1 MKHKNLSLRS
11 RIFLSMLILVIIA
24 SVFIIYLANL
34 QYKEQAIEYHKK
46 RLQRK
51 ERTIKETINNELDRT
66 TYSVTTKDLPRIFRD
81 QIYKIRDIHRLD
93 LNIYDL
99 KGKLLISSYPS
110 FSKDTTNYNLPKYIV
125 DKVANNSE
133 HRYLESKNI
142 KGKKVQ
148 ASYTYIIDSKFK
160 PIGILGL
167 PYLQDNTDQNRE
179 LDEFLTR
186 LLLANGFII
195 LLGAVIAFW
204 SSNYI
209 TKSLK
214 KISDKL
220 QKTVLGT
227 KNAKIEIK
235 SSSAEIETL
244 VNAYNRMVDELEESA
259 KKLAKSEREEAWREM
274 AKQVAHE
281 IKNPLTPMRLTI
293 QSFQRNF
300 NPKDP
305 EINEKLQEFS
315 EILIDQIDTLTSIAS
330 AFSNF
335 AKMPAQS
342 KELLNVV
349 EVVKNATDLF
359 AKNYIEFHSDKEE
372 IIAKLDKTQLIRI
385 VTNLIKNAIQAM
397 EDQENPKITVS
408 VAQKNNKVI
417 LEVSDNGKGIKPKHK
432 EQVFEPKFTTKSS
445 GMGLGLPMI
454 KNIIEA
460 YKGSISFISEKGKGT
475 TFRVE
480 LPIGIEN

>member
-1 MKHKNLSLRS
+1 MIFKNLSLRY
-11 RIFLSMLILVIIA
+11 RIFLSMLLLVVIA
-24 SVFIIYLANL
+24 SVFIILLANY
-34 QYKEQAIEYHKK
+34 QYKEQAIEYHEK
-46 RLQRK
+46 RLLRK
-51 ERTIKETINNELDRT
+51 ERTIKETIINELDRT
-66 TYSVTTKDLPRIFRD
+66 TFPVTTIDLPKIFRD

-99 KGKLLISSYPS
+99 DGKLLISSYPS
-110 FSKDTTNYNLPKYIV
+110 FSSDTTNYNLPKYVI
-125 DKVANNSE
+125 DKVASNSD
-133 HRYLESKNI
+133 HRFLENKDI

-148 ASYTYIIDSKFK
+148 ASYTYITDSKFK

-167 PYLQDNTDQNRE
+167 PYLQDNTDQNKE

-195 LLGAVIAFW
+195 ILAILIALW
-204 SSNYI
+204 SSDYI

-220 QKTVLGT
+220 QKTVLGS
-227 KNAKIEIK
+227 NNSKIEIK
-235 SSSAEIETL
+235 GTSSEIQTL

-293 QSFQRNF
+293 QSFQRKF
-300 NPKDP
+300 DSKDP
-305 EINEKLQEFS
+305 NIEEKLKEFS

-335 AKMPAQS
+335 AKMPSQK
-342 KELLNVV
+342 KETLNVV
-349 EVVKNATDLF
+349 EVVKNATDIF
-359 AKNYIEFHSDKEE
+359 AENYITFNSEKEK

-397 EDQENPKITVS
+397 ENQDNPKIVIS
-408 VAQKNNKVI
+408 VKQHDDKVI
-417 LEVSDNGKGIKPKHK
+417 IEVSDNGKGIKPEHK
-432 EQVFEPKFTTKSS
+432 DYIFEPKFTTKSS

-460 YKGSISFISEKGKGT
+460 YKGSITFNSEIGKGT
-475 TFRVE
+475 TFIVE
-480 LPIGIEN
+480 LPKE

>member
-1 MKHKNLSLRS
+1 MIIKNLSLRY
-11 RIFLSMLILVIIA
+11 RIFLSMLLLVVIA
-24 SVFIIYLANL
+24 SVFIILLANY
-34 QYKEQAIEYHKK
+34 QYKEQAIEYHEK
-46 RLQRK
+46 RLLRK
-51 ERTIKETINNELDRT
+51 ERTIKETIINELDRT
-66 TYSVTTKDLPRIFRD
+66 TFPVTTKDLPKIFRD

-99 KGKLLISSYPS
+99 EGKLLISSYPS
-110 FSKDTTNYNLPKYIV
+110 FSSDTTNYNLPKYVI
-125 DKVANNSE
+125 DEVADNSD
-133 HRYLESKNI
+133 HRFLENKDI

-148 ASYTYIIDSKFK
+148 ASYTYITDSKFK

-167 PYLQDNTDQNRE
+167 PYLQDNTDQNKE

-195 LLGAVIAFW
+195 ILAILIALW
-204 SSNYI
+204 SSDYI

-220 QKTVLGT
+220 QKTVLGS
-227 KNAKIEIK
+227 NNSKIEIK
-235 SSSAEIETL
+235 GTSSEIQTL

-293 QSFQRNF
+293 QSFQRKF
-300 NPKDP
+300 DSKDP
-305 EINEKLQEFS
+305 NIEEKLKEFS

-335 AKMPAQS
+335 AKMPSQK
-342 KELLNVV
+342 KETLNVI
-349 EVVKNATDLF
+349 EVVKNATDIF
-359 AKNYIEFHSDKEE
+359 AENYITFNSEKEK

-397 EDQENPKITVS
+397 ENQDNPKIVIS
-408 VAQKNNKVI
+408 VKEHDDKVI
-417 LEVSDNGKGIKPKHK
+417 IEVSDNGKGIKPEHK
-432 EQVFEPKFTTKSS
+432 DYIFEPKFTTKSS

-460 YKGSISFISEKGKGT
+460 YKGSITFNSEIVKGT
-475 TFRVE
+475 TFIVE
-480 LPIGIEN
+480 LPKE

>member
-11 RIFLSMLILVIIA
+11 RIFLSMLVLVVIASIFIIA
-24 SVFIIYLANL
+24 LANF

-51 ERTIKETINNELDRT
+51 ERTIKEIINNELDRT
-66 TYSVTTKDLPRIFRD
+66 TYPITTKDLPRIFRD
-81 QIYKIRDIHRLD
+81 QIYKIRDINHLD

-99 KGKLLISSYPS
+99 GGKLLISSYPT
-110 FSKDTTNYNLPKYIV
+110 FSKDTTDYNLSKFIL
-125 DKVANNSE
+125 DQVASNPQ
-133 HRYLESKNI
+133 HRYLEIKDKN
-142 KGKKVQ
+142 GKKVQ
-148 ASYTYIIDSKFK
+148 ASYTYIMDAKFK

-167 PYLQDNTDQNRE
+167 PYLQDNTDQKKE

-186 LLLANGFII
+186 LLIANAII
-195 LLGAVIAFW
+195 LILAGIIAFW

-220 QKTVLGT
+220 KKTVLGN
-227 KNAKIEIK
+227 KNSKIEIK
-235 SSSAEIETL
+235 GTSTEIKTL
-244 VNAYNRMVDELEESA
+244 INAYNRMVDELDESA

-281 IKNPLTPMRLTI
+281 IKNPLTPMRLTV
-293 QSFQRNF
+293 QSFQRKF
-300 NPKDP
+300 DP
-305 EINEKLQEFS
+305 NDPNIKEKLNEFS

-335 AKMPAQS
+335 AKMPAQNR
-342 KELLNVV
+342 ETLNVV
-349 EVVKNATDLF
+349 EVVKNATEIF
-359 AKNYIEFHSDKEE
+359 AKNYIEFSSDKEE

-397 EDQENPKITVS
+397 DEQENPKIQ
-408 VAQKNNKVI
+408 VAVTQKDDKVVI
-417 LEVSDNGKGIKPKHK
+417 TVSDNGKGIKTEHK

-460 YKGSISFISEKGKGT
+460 YKGTITFISEKGKGT
-475 TFRVE
+475 TFVVT
-480 LPIGIEN
+480 LPLES

>member
-1 MKHKNLSLRS
+1 MKHKNLSLRI

-24 SVFIIYLANL
+24 SVFTIILANY

-51 ERTIKETINNELDRT
+51 ERTIKEIIVNELDRT
-66 TYSVTTKDLPRIFRD
+66 TYPVTTKDLPRIFRD
-81 QIYKIRDIHRLD
+81 QIYKIRDINRLD

-99 KGKLLISSYPS
+99 KGNLLISSFPS
-110 FSKDTTNYNLPKYIV
+110 FSKDTTNYNLPK
-125 DKVANNSE
+125 KVLVEVAKNPD
-133 HRYLESKNI
+133 HRFLERKDIN
-142 KGKKVQ
+142 GKKVQ

-167 PYLQDNTDQNRE
+167 PYLQDNTEQKRE
-179 LDEFLTR
+179 LDEFLFR
-186 LLLANGFII
+186 LLIANVLII
-195 LLGAVIAFW
+195 LLGAIVAFW

-214 KISDKL
+214 KISDRL
-220 QKTVLGT
+220 QKTVLGN
-227 KNAKIEIK
+227 KNSKIEIK
-235 SSSAEIETL
+235 GTSSEIETL

-281 IKNPLTPMRLTI
+281 IKNPLTPMRLTV
-293 QSFQRNF
+293 QSFQRKF
-300 NPKDP
+300 DP
-305 EINEKLQEFS
+305 NDPNGKEKLKEFS

-335 AKMPAQS
+335 AKMPAQN
-342 KELLNVV
+342 KETLNVV
-349 EVVKNATDLF
+349 EVVKNATDIF
-359 AKNYIEFHSDKEE
+359 AKKYIEFKADKEE

-397 EDQENPKITVS
+397 EEQKNPKILVS
-408 VAQKNNKVI
+408 VSEKNGKVI
-417 LEVSDNGKGIKPKHK
+417 IKVSDNGKGIKTEYKD
-432 EQVFEPKFTTKSS
+432 QVFEPKFTTKSS

-454 KNIIEA
+454 KNIINA
-460 YKGSISFISEKGKGT
+460 YKGSIGFQSEEGKGT
-475 TFRVE
+475 TFVVE
-480 LPIGIEN
+480 LPKE

>member
-11 RIFLSMLILVIIA
+11 RIFLSMFVLVIIA
-24 SVFIIYLANL
+24 SVFIIILANF

-51 ERTIKETINNELDRT
+51 ERTIKEIIHNELDRT
-66 TYSVTTKDLPRIFRD
+66 TFPITTKDLPKIFRD
-81 QIYKIRDIHRLD
+81 QIYKIRDINRLD

-110 FSKDTTNYNLPKYIV
+110 FSKDTTNYNLPPFILE
-125 DKVANNSE
+125 KVAANPN
-133 HRYLESKNI
+133 HRFLETKEKN
-142 KGKKVQ
+142 GKKVQ
-148 ASYTYIIDSKFK
+148 ASYTYILDAKFK

-179 LDEFLTR
+179 LDEFLKR
-186 LLLANGFII
+186 LLIANAIIII
-195 LLGAVIAFW
+195 LAGIIAFW

-214 KISDKL
+214 KISEKL
-220 QKTVLGT
+220 KKTVLGN
-227 KNAKIEIK
+227 KNSKIEIK
-235 SSSAEIETL
+235 GTSTEIKTL

-281 IKNPLTPMRLTI
+281 IKNPLTPMRLTV
-293 QSFQRNF
+293 QSFQRKF
-300 NPKDP
+300 DPKDP
-305 EINEKLQEFS
+305 DSKEKLQEFS
-315 EILIDQIDTLTSIAS
+315 KILIDQIDTLTSIAS

-335 AKMPAQS
+335 AKMPAQN
-342 KELLNVV
+342 KETLNVV
-349 EVVKNATDLF
+349 DVVKNATDIF
-359 AKNYIEFHSDKEE
+359 AKNYIAFSSDKEK
-372 IIAKLDKTQLIRI
+372 IIAKFDKTQLIRI
-385 VTNLIKNAIQAM
+385 ITNLIKNAIQAM
-397 EDQENPKITVS
+397 ENHENPKIKVS
-408 VAQKNNKVI
+408 VSQKDAKVI
-417 LEVSDNGKGIKPKHK
+417 IKVSDNGKGIKQEYK

-460 YKGSISFISEKGKGT
+460 YKGKITFVSNSEKGT
-475 TFRVE
+475 TFIVE
-480 LPIGIEN
+480 LPLDS